1 MRCDD
6 DRLDAR
12 RETIPKGWQDSRLGR
27 IHESNP
33 EGMTY
38 SQPTE
43 VTMAGTYSQIYIQIV
58 FAVQG
63 RQNLLQKE
71 WRQEVFKYMAGII
84 KNKGQKP
91 IIVNGAEDHVH
102 VFIGLKPSMAISDLT
117 RDIKNN
123 TSNFINDHKWVKGRF
138 NWQEG
143 YGAFSYS
150 HSAIENVYNY
160 ILNQEQHHAKQTF
173 KDEYLDLLKKFE
185 IEHDVKH
192 LFEWIEK

>member
-1 MRCDD
+1 
-6 DRLDAR
+6 
-12 RETIPKGWQDSRLGR
+12 
-27 IHESNP
+27 
-33 EGMTY
+33 
-38 SQPTE
+38 
-43 VTMAGTYSQIYIQIV
+43 MAGTYSQIYVQVV

-91 IIVNGAEDHVH
+91 LIINGVADHMH
-102 VFIGLKPSMAISDLT
+102 AFIGLKPAMALSDLV
-117 RDIKNN
+117 RDVKNN
-123 TSNFINDHKWVKGRF
+123 SSNFINDHKWVAGKF

-150 HSAIENVYNY
+150 HSQIEAVYNY
-160 ILNQEQHHAKQTF
+160 IQTQEQHHTRQTF

-185 IEHDVKH
+185 VEHDLKY
-192 LFEWIEK
+192 LFDWLE